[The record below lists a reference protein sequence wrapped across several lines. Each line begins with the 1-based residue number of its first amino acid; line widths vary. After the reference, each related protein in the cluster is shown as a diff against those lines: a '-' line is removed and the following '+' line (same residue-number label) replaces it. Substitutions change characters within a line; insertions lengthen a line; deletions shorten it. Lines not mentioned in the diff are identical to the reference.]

1 MELRNILVALDD
13 TPASD
18 AALGAAV
25 AMQRS
30 YRAHLT
36 GFVAHAESL
45 RQAMVDNAWLP
56 QAIVSSL
63 QQSGETALAAIE
75 ASFAKATA
83 GLDPA
88 LIHLVAA
95 SESSDTSVAEAS
107 RFFDATLVG
116 IPRAAPRQSRLHP
129 DRIALLSGRP
139 VIAFPPETDVTKVA
153 SRAIVAWD
161 GSRAAARALSSATR
175 LLDTKEEVAIV
186 TIGDNP
192 KALVE
197 ASGFDPVTALE
208 RQGVNASWI
217 NVPAGRGSVAE
228 TLLAQ
233 AERLGAGL
241 IVMGAFEH
249 SKFREDLLGG
259 VTHDV
264 MANTKIPV
272 FLAH

>member
-1 MELRNILVALDD
+1 MVLKNILVALDD
-13 TPASD
+13 TPSSD
-18 AALGAAV
+18 AALGASV

-30 YRAHLT
+30 HGAHLT
-36 GFVAHAESL
+36 GYVAHAGSL
-45 RQAMVDNAWLP
+45 RLSKAENTWLP
-56 QAIVSSL
+56 QAIISTL
-63 QQSGETALAAIE
+63 RRSGEDALAAIE
-75 ASFAKATA
+75 ARFLAATK
-83 GLDPA
+83 GLDPS
-88 LIHLVAA
+88 LVHLVAA
-95 SESSDTSVAEAS
+95 GEGSDTSVAEAS

-116 IPRAAPRQSRLHP
+116 ISRTTSRQASLHP

-161 GSRAAARALSSATR
+161 GSRAAARALSSAMR
-175 LLDTKEEVAIV
+175 LLDTKEEIAIV
-186 TIGDNP
+186 TIGNRP
-192 KALVE
+192 KAIIDQT
-197 ASGFDPVTALE
+197 GFDPLTALE
-208 RQGVNASWI
+208 RQGLKARWTNI
-217 NVPAGRGSVAE
+217 PNGPGGVAE

-233 AERLGAGL
+233 AAEIGSRL

-249 SKFREDLLGG
+249 SKFREDLFGG